1 MLLCVLVVSLRGT
14 IDAGFVGVA
23 LLNVVLF
30 SQSVKLLLTYWT
42 NLETHIGSI
51 ARVKAFTQEAR
62 TEEEELGGGERKT
75 SLNNWPDR
83 GAIEFE
89 GVSAGYK

>member
-51 ARVKAFTQEAR
+51 ARVKAFTQEAMS
-62 TEEEELGGGERKT
+62 EEEDLGGGERKAPPE
-75 SLNNWPDR
+75 SWPER
-83 GAIEFE
+83 GEIIFE

>member
-62 TEEEELGGGERKT
+62 SEEEDLGGGERKIPPG
-75 SLNNWPDR
+75 SWPER
-83 GAIEFE
+83 GEIVFE